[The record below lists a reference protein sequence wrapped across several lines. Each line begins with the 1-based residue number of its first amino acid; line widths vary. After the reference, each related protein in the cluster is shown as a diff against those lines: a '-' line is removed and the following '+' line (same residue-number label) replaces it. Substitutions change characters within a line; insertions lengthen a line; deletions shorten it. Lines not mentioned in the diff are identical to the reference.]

1 MTVFSALS
9 LAGVLFVT
17 ALAVGFTVG
26 ARLAPRA
33 IQRRQRVTVEAAGIT
48 VAQML
53 ERIVALMPLG
63 AAVVD
68 RHRDVVYHNGRAKEL
83 GLVRERQLD
92 DEAWKAA
99 RRTLADG
106 DHWYE
111 YPRYTFS
118 NKSRDILGLCGTTL
132 DRLGVDWRYARWDV
146 ISVAK
151 RDGLAR
157 LDEFVGPKY

>member
-33 IQRRQRVTVEAAGIT
+33 IERRQRVTVEAAGIT

-99 RRTLADG
+99 RKTAG
-106 DHWYE
+106 VC
-111 YPRYTFS
+111 
-118 NKSRDILGLCGTTL
+118 SRIRCM
-132 DRLGVDWRYARWDV
+132 
-146 ISVAK
+146 SS
-151 RDGLAR
+151 
-157 LDEFVGPKY
+157 